1 MRRLA
6 VHLLLAGALGLTG
19 SLGARAQAPVAA
31 ADGEGAPAGQRAVAW
46 QLALEGRP
54 AMDLLEDAGL
64 RALPLD
70 SLETAARRVLA
81 AVQRAGYYYAELDSA
96 RLDTLAEV
104 ATVTFYGTPGPAVE
118 IGEMVVRGATAFAE
132 HDLLR
137 LMDTRPGRPLD
148 PDRLAADLQAVVA
161 RYEAAGYPLA
171 SVQVAELGPM
181 PGEADRLRL
190 VLDVDEGQ
198 TLTLARVEAVG
209 AERTRAAYLARV
221 AGLKPGLPLR
231 AYDPA
236 GIQQRVEATGLFRRV
251 DAPQLLIQ
259 ADTTAILRIP
269 VVEEAPG
276 AFDLVLGYLPNP
288 AVGSGGGGL
297 VGNGHLVL
305 RNLFGGGR
313 LLALKLNRLP
323 GQVSSVEVRAADPFV
338 AGLPLRAEL
347 RFDGLQQDTTFGQ
360 QRYGLEV
367 GYRFARGVDVFGTLS
382 RELTKPGQGGLR
394 IVGGEQQIARS
405 SVLFYGLGVR
415 YQALDRLYNPRRGLV
430 AETNLERGRKERAT
444 QRVVDGEAVPE
455 TVFLQQERL
464 RVHLR
469 GYLPVLAR
477 QTAVLGGEAAVLLSN
492 AYDASDLFRFGGATS
507 LRGYNEEQFLGRA
520 VGRLFAE
527 YRYALDRTSFAFV
540 FTDLGYV
547 ERPAIEGGPATTDV
561 LPGYGVGAQV
571 GTDLGLVT
579 FTLASNPDDP
589 TGVRAHLG
597 LSIGL

>member
-6 VHLLLAGALGLTG
+6 VHILLAGALGLTSG
-19 SLGARAQAPVAA
+19 LSARAQAPDTATNSRTT
-31 ADGEGAPAGQRAVAW
+31 PAGQRAVAW
-46 QLALEGRP
+46 QLVLDGRP
-54 AMDLLEDAGL
+54 ATDLLEDTDF
-64 RALPLD
+64 RALSLD
-70 SLETAARRVLA
+70 SLETAAQRVLT
-81 AVQRAGYYYAELDSA
+81 AVQQEGYYYAELDSA
-96 RLDTLAEV
+96 RVDTLAE
-104 ATVTFYGTPGPAVE
+104 AAMVTFYGTQGPAVV
-118 IGEMVVRGATAFAE
+118 IGEVVVRGATAFAE
-132 HDLLR
+132 PDLLR

-148 PDRLAADLQAVVA
+148 PDRLEADLQALVA
-161 RYEAAGYPLA
+161 RYEVSGYPLA
-171 SVQVAELGPM
+171 SVQVAELGPL
-181 PGEADRLRL
+181 PGEADQLRL
-190 VLDVDEGQ
+190 VLDVDEGR
-198 TLTLARVEAVG
+198 TFTLARVEAVG
-209 AERTRAAYLARV
+209 AERTRAGFLARV

-236 GIQQRVEATGLFRRV
+236 GIRQRVEATGLFRRV

-276 AFDLVLGYLPNP
+276 AFDLVLGYLPSP

-323 GQVSSVEVRAADPFV
+323 GRVSSVEVRAADPFL
-338 AGLPLRAEL
+338 ASLPLRAEL
-347 RFDGLQQDTTFGQ
+347 RFDGVQQDTTFGKQ
-360 QRYGLEV
+360 LYGLEV
-367 GYRFARGVDVFGTLS
+367 GYQFARGVDVFGTLS

-394 IVGGEQQIARS
+394 LVGAEQQIARS
-405 SVLFYGLGVR
+405 GVLFYGLGLR
-415 YQALDRLYNPRRGLV
+415 YRSLDRLYNPRRGIV
-430 AETNLERGRKERAT
+430 AETNLERGLKERMT
-444 QRVVDGEAVPE
+444 RRVVDGEVVPE
-455 TVFLQQERL
+455 TVFMQQERL

-469 GYLPVLAR
+469 GYLPVLMR

-527 YRYALDRTSFAFV
+527 YRYALDRASFAFV

-571 GTDLGLVT
+571 GTDLGLIT